1 MGINENGDIE
11 TGNGLICIVDNIRII
26 NNEIVYIERY
36 DNKYWIN
43 ITIWKCKVIHEVD
56 ELVWLT
62 WYCHKIF

>member
-36 DNKYWIN
+36 DNK
-43 ITIWKCKVIHEVD
+43 
-56 ELVWLT
+56 
-62 WYCHKIF
+62 